1 MVDAAFLATGD
12 EGISKLVSM
21 VMRKKPLDHRI
32 DTYSYGDIIS
42 ESKMASIDV
51 EFDVSGLVVNATD
64 ITLSD
69 DKLIF

>member
-1 MVDAAFLATGD
+1 MKNIPRT
-12 EGISKLVSM
+12 
-21 VMRKKPLDHRI
+21 KKR

-42 ESKMASIDV
+42 ESKTASTDV

>member
-1 MVDAAFLATGD
+1 MYLYSRDMYFRRT
-12 EGISKLVSM
+12 
-21 VMRKKPLDHRI
+21 KKR

-42 ESKMASIDV
+42 ESKTASTDV